1 MSELTVTII
10 KLAFL
15 ALLWLFIISAVAV
28 MRADLFGTRV
38 GRARDADV
46 LVGAIS
52 GSGVS
57 AITPAEPAPNVKQ
70 PKQARQKKAPKP
82 RKGQPT
88 QVVLVQGNNA
98 GTAVRLTN
106 ETVTLGRGAECDFP
120 IEDEYISTRHAVFR
134 EHEGVWY
141 AEDLGST
148 NGTFVDGSRIHGPT
162 EVRIGTSVRIGKTT
176 VELRA

>member
-38 GRARDADV
+38 GRARDANA
-46 LVGAIS
+46 LVGAAS
-52 GSGVS
+52 AGV
-57 AITPAEPAPNVKQ
+57 AVAAVAAAPKTKQ
-70 PKQARQKKAPKP
+70 PSQRAAKPTKP

-88 QVVLVQGNNA
+88 QAVIVGGNGA
-98 GTAVRLTN
+98 GDAVRLTN
-106 ETVTLGRGAECDFP
+106 ETVTLGRGPECDLT
-120 IEDEYISTRHAVFR
+120 IDDEYISTRHAVFR
-134 EHEGVWY
+134 QHEGLWY

-148 NGTFVDGSRIHGPT
+148 NGTFVDSARIHGPT
-162 EVRIGTSVRIGKTT
+162 EVRVGSLVRLGKTT
-176 VELRA
+176 LELRT

>member
-38 GRARDADV
+38 GRARDANV
-46 LVGAIS
+46 LVGAAPA
-52 GSGVS
+52 GV
-57 AITPAEPAPNVKQ
+57 AAPPPPKTKQ
-70 PKQARQKKAPKP
+70 PKQRAVKPPKA

-88 QVVLVQGNNA
+88 QAVIVGGNGA
-98 GTAVRLTN
+98 GSAVRLTN
-106 ETVTLGRGAECDFP
+106 QTVTLGRGPECDLT
-120 IEDEYISTRHAVFR
+120 IDDEYISTRHAVFR
-134 EHEGVWY
+134 QHEGLWY

-148 NGTFVDGSRIHGPT
+148 NGTFVDSARIHGPT
-162 EVRIGTSVRIGKTT
+162 EVRIGSLVRLGKTT
-176 VELRA
+176 LELRT

>member
-38 GRARDADV
+38 GRARDANV
-46 LVGAIS
+46 LVGAPPA
-52 GSGVS
+52 GV
-57 AITPAEPAPNVKQ
+57 AAPPQ
-70 PKQARQKKAPKP
+70 PKTKQRAAKPPKP

-88 QVVLVQGNNA
+88 QAVIVGGNGA
-98 GTAVRLTN
+98 GSAVRLAN
-106 ETVTLGRGAECDFP
+106 DTVTLGRGPECDLT
-120 IEDEYISTRHAVFR
+120 IDDEYISTRHAVFR
-134 EHEGVWY
+134 QHEGLWY

-148 NGTFVDGSRIHGPT
+148 NGTFVDRARIHGPT
-162 EVRIGTSVRIGKTT
+162 EVRIGSLVRLGKTT
-176 VELRA
+176 LELRT

>member
-38 GRARDADV
+38 GRARDATV
-46 LVGAIS
+46 LVAGTVGGLA
-52 GSGVS
+52 
-57 AITPAEPAPNVKQ
+57 APAPSQTKQ
-70 PKQARQKKAPKP
+70 PKQRAVRTVKP

-88 QVVLVQGNNA
+88 QAVIVGGNGA
-98 GTAVRLTN
+98 GDAVRLTN
-106 ETVTLGRGAECDFP
+106 QTVTLGRGPECDLA
-120 IEDEYISTRHAVFR
+120 IDDEYISTRHAVFR
-134 EHEGVWY
+134 QHEGLWY

-148 NGTFVDGSRIHGPT
+148 NGTFVDSARIHGPT
-162 EVRIGTSVRIGKTT
+162 EVRIGSLVRLGKTT
-176 VELRA
+176 LELRT

>member
-38 GRARDADV
+38 GRARDANG
-46 LVGAIS
+46 LVGAVTA
-52 GSGVS
+52 GG
-57 AITPAEPAPNVKQ
+57 AAAAQPKTKQ
-70 PKQARQKKAPKP
+70 PKQRAVKPPKP

-88 QVVLVQGNNA
+88 QAVIVGGNGA
-98 GTAVRLTN
+98 GDAVRLAN
-106 ETVTLGRGAECDFP
+106 ETVTLGRGPECDLT
-120 IEDEYISTRHAVFR
+120 IDDEYISTRHAVFR
-134 EHEGVWY
+134 QHEGLWY

-148 NGTFVDGSRIHGPT
+148 NGTFVDSARIHGPT
-162 EVRIGTSVRIGKTT
+162 EVRVGSLVRLGKTT
-176 VELRA
+176 LELRT

>member
-38 GRARDADV
+38 GRARDANV
-46 LVGAIS
+46 LVGA
-52 GSGVS
+52 
-57 AITPAEPAPNVKQ
+57 TPAGVAVPPPAAQTKQ
-70 PKQARQKKAPKP
+70 PKQRAVKTPKP
-82 RKGQPT
+82 KKGQPT
-88 QVVLVQGNNA
+88 QAVIVGGNGA

-106 ETVTLGRGAECDFP
+106 ETVTLGRGPECDLT
-120 IEDEYISTRHAVFR
+120 IDDEYISTRHAVFR
-134 EHEGVWY
+134 QHEGLWY

-148 NGTFVDGSRIHGPT
+148 NGTFVDSARIHGPT
-162 EVRIGTSVRIGKTT
+162 EVRIGSLVRLGKTT
-176 VELRA
+176 LELRT

>member
-46 LVGAIS
+46 LVGAS
-52 GSGVS
+52 PAAV
-57 AITPAEPAPNVKQ
+57 AVATPTPMKTKQ
-70 PKQARQKKAPKP
+70 PRQRAAKPPKS
-82 RKGQPT
+82 RRGQPT
-88 QVVLVQGNNA
+88 QAVIVGGNGA
-98 GTAVRLTN
+98 GGAVRLTN
-106 ETVTLGRGAECDFP
+106 ETVTLGRGPECDLT
-120 IEDEYISTRHAVFR
+120 IDDEYISTRHAVFR
-134 EHEGVWY
+134 QHEGLWY

-148 NGTFVDGSRIHGPT
+148 NGTFVDAARIHGPT
-162 EVRIGTSVRIGKTT
+162 EVRIGSLVRLGKTT
-176 VELRA
+176 LELRT